1 MPQYSMSEAIH
12 RMLEESNWKYR
23 YQVTKLKQDWEQ
35 LMGKTVARHTNDL
48 KINEG
53 ILYIFTDVAALR
65 NELSYN
71 KTLLLAKLNQ
81 HFGEKFIR
89 DIIVR

>member
-23 YQVTKLKQDWEQ
+23 YQVTKIKEDWEK
-35 LMGKTVARHTNDL
+35 LMGKTVAKHTRDL
-48 KINEG
+48 KIHEG
-53 ILYIFTDVAALR
+53 VLYIYSDVAALR

-71 KTLLLAKLNQ
+71 KVLLLAKLNQ
-81 HFGEKFIR
+81 HFGETFLK
-89 DIIVR
+89 DIVVR